1 MFALLFDIKTLPLSC
16 KELSLF
22 LQFPETTMNTRFLPC
37 KPLHS
42 LISAISLV
50 IMLML
55 GGKLLAQ
62 TPTPV
67 PAFTIFAEVPEFG
80 AVQQGLR
87 NIVLR
92 ERRFSLTGYDSLPQR
107 GRIVIRRVTQTNATV
122 TLKLGVS
129 YVNAVN
135 RFLPETSTATVPL
148 PSIYRDPLGRLQN
161 VPREVTAAQV
171 PINTITGD
179 LTPFLF
185 TQGRFVTAI
194 GTTETGIYQFT
205 FAPQVTEAFII
216 FIARWSDQ
224 TFPNNPGLQGIRTV
238 TVALLPDDAYTIP
251 PRFDVNGRL
260 IFNDISRITLEDPEN
275 VAPVVLPLGRNLCS
289 MLRVLGGR
297 EEVRALQSPL
307 LDEAT
312 RLPQGFFYDENY
324 DPLNF
329 TAETGNST
337 ALTASVLA
345 TDPRNSGQPSLSLLG
360 NSRIPST
367 TTTLA
372 LTARDTRGGVAEIR
386 CSEVAITTSVR
397 DNQNAA
403 PAQMQLAISPNP
415 SHDGIVQ
422 CSYSLSEAA
431 SGVQCEVFSVLGE
444 RVLSVKEGAKA
455 AGTHAV
461 TLDMQHCAGGAYMLR
476 FTVNGRI
483 IPSTSSFSL
492 RILR

>member
-1 MFALLFDIKTLPLSC
+1 
-16 KELSLF
+16 
-22 LQFPETTMNTRFLPC
+22 MNTRFLPR

-42 LISAISLV
+42 LLSAISLA
-50 IMLML
+50 IMLIL

-62 TPTPV
+62 TQTPV

-80 AVQQGLR
+80 AVQQGPR

-92 ERRFSLTGYDSLPQR
+92 ERRFSLNGHDSLPQR

-122 TLKLGVS
+122 TLKVGVS
-129 YVNAVN
+129 YVNELN

-148 PSIYRDPLGRLQN
+148 PSLYRDPLGRLQN
-161 VPREVTAAQV
+161 VPRGVTAAEV

-224 TFPNNPGLQGIRTV
+224 TFPNNPGLQGTRTV

-251 PRFDVNGRL
+251 PRFEPNGRL
-260 IFNDISRITLEDPEN
+260 IFHDISRITLEDPEN
-275 VAPVVLPLGRNLCS
+275 VAPIALPFANNLCPT
-289 MLRVLGGR
+289 LRIQGGR
-297 EEVRALQSPL
+297 EETRVLLSPV
-307 LDEAT
+307 LDAVT
-312 RLPQGFFYDENY
+312 LLPQGFFYDENY

-329 TAETGNST
+329 TAEASNTN
-337 ALTASVLA
+337 ALTASILPA
-345 TDPRNSGQPSLSLLG
+345 DTRFGGQPSLSLLG

-367 TTTLA
+367 TTTLS
-372 LTARDTRGGVAEIR
+372 LTARDARGGTAEVR
-386 CSEVAITTSVR
+386 CSQLAITTSVR
-397 DNQNAA
+397 EKNDGVPMQFSAA
-403 PAQMQLAISPNP
+403 PNP
-415 SHDGIVQ
+415 SQDGIVQ

-444 RVLSVKEGAKA
+444 RILLVKEGAKA
-455 AGTHAV
+455 AGTHAL
-461 TLDMQHCAGGAYMLR
+461 TLDMQHCAGGAYMVR
-476 FTVNGRI
+476 FTANGRVL
-483 IPSTSSFSL
+483 PSTSSLAL
-492 RILR
+492 RIVR